1 MIHKKILITIILIFF
16 AAAAAYSIYKIQ
28 NCNRNYGEKSGNK
41 VNSKID
47 HQTEKKNINDNA
59 NQLNIA
65 EDRIFTGGDL
75 KYNTQSIPVLYY
87 HSIDYEKGN
96 ELRIPKEKFREEMK
110 FLRDNG
116 YTTLTMNEFYNFLA
130 YNKPIP
136 KKSVVIT
143 LDDGYEDNYENA
155 FPILKEFGFKATIFI
170 ITGAIDNEKNILTSS
185 QLREMEH
192 YGIDI
197 ESHTVNH
204 DKLDKLTYNE
214 QLSTLKNSKNFLEKL
229 LDKRVNY
236 IAYPYGEW
244 NGDTV
249 KAVKAAGYKL
259 AFTTASG
266 WANKNEGLYTLSRV
280 YISADH
286 KMEEFKRRLTNEKYN
301 ISN

>member
-229 LDKRVNY
+229 LGKRVNY

-280 YISADH
+280 YISANH

>member
-96 ELRIPKEKFREEMK
+96 ELRIPKEKFREEMNL
-110 FLRDNG
+110 LRDNG

-170 ITGAIDNEKNILTSS
+170 ITGAIDNGKNILTSS

-229 LDKRVNY
+229 LGKRVNY

-280 YISADH
+280 YISANH

>member
-170 ITGAIDNEKNILTSS
+170 ITGAIDNGKNILTSS

-229 LDKRVNY
+229 LGKRVNY

-280 YISADH
+280 YISANH